1 VSLDHTNVLDKWH
14 PNPSNCSDSG
24 VDKNHDF
31 LNKNRKHRFF
41 DDNEIFFLKSIF
53 FIFIRFLHH
62 SMLSVITNVLPLS
75 VSLWMTVIGL
85 D

>member
-1 VSLDHTNVLDKWH
+1 MTIFKIKIESINLFYLNQIF
-14 PNPSNCSDSG
+14 
-24 VDKNHDF
+24 KNLNLF
-31 LNKNRKHRFF
+31 L
-41 DDNEIFFLKSIF
+41 

-62 SMLSVITNVLPLS
+62 SLLSVIISVLPLS